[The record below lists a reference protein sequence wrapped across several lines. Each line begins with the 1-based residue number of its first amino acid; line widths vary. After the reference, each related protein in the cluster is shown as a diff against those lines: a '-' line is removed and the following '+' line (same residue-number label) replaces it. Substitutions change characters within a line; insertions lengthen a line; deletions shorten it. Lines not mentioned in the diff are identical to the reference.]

1 MHKVRIASLW
11 HLSSL
16 ERSVLREVVKEH
28 ETATGGQWVR
38 FGYVDFARVYAAQHV
53 ASFLGGPPEG
63 TYPD

>member
-16 ERSVLREVVKEH
+16 KRSVLRQVVKKH

-38 FGYVDFARVYAAQHV
+38 FGFIEFARLYAERNAAV
-53 ASFLGGPPEG
+53 FLGGPVEG
-63 TYPD
+63 TRSD